1 MSTDF
6 STFPTYNAHF
16 YTLCFV
22 NFLKLE
28 STKMCFGRYKQ
39 LQNDSDTI
47 ILALL
52 ETANQKQYL
61 TTKELLVVKEII
73 GKIVLFIFDILI
85 VMIGCIFVS

>member
-1 MSTDF
+1 
-6 STFPTYNAHF
+6 
-16 YTLCFV
+16 
-22 NFLKLE
+22 
-28 STKMCFGRYKQ
+28 MCFGRYKQ

-85 VMIGCIFVS
+85 LMIGCIFVS